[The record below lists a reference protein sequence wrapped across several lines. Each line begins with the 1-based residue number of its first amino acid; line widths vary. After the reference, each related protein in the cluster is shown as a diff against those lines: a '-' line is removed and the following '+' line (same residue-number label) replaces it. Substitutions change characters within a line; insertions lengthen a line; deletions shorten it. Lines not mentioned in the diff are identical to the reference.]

1 MEGITWLI
9 LSIVT
14 AIIGFFYGRHV
25 EAFKTHKK
33 KDDFLEEE
41 ELDNQKD
48 LKLFKEEPK
57 DYNYLKQELD
67 RERETKRKQ
76 VEEYEKEIT
85 YLKGLIENNE
95 AHFNSKIVIFI

>member
-41 ELDNQKD
+41 ELDNQ
-48 LKLFKEEPK
+48 K